1 MKRFLEILKTQGS
14 QTTHQLAEQLDL
26 SVEGA
31 RLQLVKMVEDG
42 LVFSEKESVG
52 VGRPQLKWQLT
63 QKGHDS
69 FPAKYEELSVQLLE
83 TMKGEL
89 DDTTLNHIFK
99 SRENETLR
107 KYALRI
113 DQSAELQTKVSQLA
127 DIRNEEGYMAEW
139 KTDNNA
145 FLLIENH
152 CPICTAAKVCPQFC
166 SSELSVFQSLLG
178 SAVSVSRTEHII
190 AGKRRCV
197 YKIQA

>member
-1 MKRFLEILKTQGS
+1 MKRFLDILKTNGP
-14 QTTHQLAEQLDL
+14 QTTQQLAEHLEL

-42 LVFSEKESVG
+42 LVFSEKKSVG

-69 FPAKYEELSVQLLE
+69 FPVKYEDLSVQLLE
-83 TMKGEL
+83 TVKSEL
-89 DDTTLNHIFK
+89 GDSALNQLFK
-99 SRENETLR
+99 TRENETLR
-107 KYALRI
+107 KYSIRMT
-113 DQSAELQTKVSQLA
+113 DETDLQTKISRLTE
-127 DIRNEEGYMAEW
+127 IRNEEGYMAEW
-139 KTDNNA
+139 KTENGDY
-145 FLLIENH
+145 FLIENH

-166 SSELSVFQSLLG
+166 SSELSVFQTLLG
-178 SAVSVSRTEHII
+178 SSVSVTRTEHII